1 MSSKQVEEFYA
12 TLTTDHLEEVPFQT
26 ILDIS
31 KLVSK
36 EIEEYKHN
44 DF

>member
-1 MSSKQVEEFYA
+1 MSSQQVQEFYA
-12 TLTTDHLEEVPFQT
+12 SITTDHLEEVPLQT